1 MKTTFE
7 NMDMD
12 KSIKTLVICFDTV
25 NSLEKGVTRP
35 VEA

>member
-7 NMDMD
+7 NMEN
-12 KSIKTLVICFDTV
+12 SIKTLVICFDTV
-25 NSLEKGVTRP
+25 NSLEEGVTRP